1 MELKIQRN
9 HERKD
14 SKLSSEVVSPRIHDY
29 NSEGGQISK
38 KLATLTKKKKSKENI
53 SSGVSPR

>member
-38 KLATLTKKKKSKENI
+38 KLATLTKKKSQRRTLVVE
-53 SSGVSPR
+53 